1 MDILTRNRVNA
12 YETTFNIDVDEL
24 NEGWPRADP
33 PQGINVVLKDHQ
45 LTLLKRC
52 RDYETRKLHLQEFNS
67 IKDIV
72 TPFDHFTTRIGII
85 GDRVGSGKSY
95 VVLALIKTGNLT
107 DEDRTIIRSAA
118 INHVVFYVKEPKQVL
133 RTNIIV
139 IPFSLCAQWE
149 NYITTFGGGMKYKV
163 INKAKTLTLMV
174 AGSSVKNAVQDLDIV
189 LITSTFYNRF
199 CDHCKREKLKFGRV
213 FFDEADNIN
222 INSCSPIDATFIWF
236 VTASYANFLYP
247 KGFMRQDIVTGPGRF
262 VWYAE
267 GLRNTGFIKN
277 IFADTNYSIPQ
288 CLLKTLV
295 VKNTEGYIQL
305 SIELPPMNTF
315 IVRCKTPAS
324 INVLNGI
331 VDTNIITALN
341 AGDVQRAIQYISP
354 NQKLDE
360 ENIVKVVVSKYNTQ
374 LSNLDVRMRMMDEMQ
389 FSDDAEKEREVAM
402 ITKHRTELIHKIDL
416 IKERLQS
423 TMCCICYS
431 EPENKTIVK
440 CCQNS
445 FCFKCISI
453 WLGTKAICPYCKAR
467 LTTNDLLIYSDE
479 KPEAEASTEDS
490 KTYATI
496 GGIKDFSTSHT
507 KLQNLQALLEAKRAG
522 KILIFSCSDTSFA
535 KLTPILDNQRIKYE
549 YLKGNGS
556 HVNNVMEKYKTGDI
570 SVLLVNVRYYGSGF
584 NMENT
589 TDVIMFHKFD
599 TEIEKQVVGRAQR
612 FGRTSELNVWYL
624 MYENE

>member
-24 NEGWPRADP
+24 NEEWPRADP
-33 PQGINVVLKDHQ
+33 LQGINIVLKDHQ

-52 RDYETRKLHLQEFNS
+52 RDYETKDIHLQEFNS
-67 IKDIV
+67 IKDNV
-72 TPFDHFTTRIGII
+72 TPFDHFKTRIGII

-95 VVLALIKTGNLT
+95 VVLSLIKTGNLM
-107 DEDRTIIRSAA
+107 DEDRTIIRSSA

-133 RTNIIV
+133 KTNIIV

-149 NYITTFGGGMKYKV
+149 NYITSFGGGMRYKV
-163 INKAKTLTLMV
+163 VNKAKTLSVMV
-174 AGSSVKNAVQDLDIV
+174 AGSSLKTAVEDFDIV

-247 KGFMRQDIVTGPGRF
+247 KGFMRQDIVMNARKF

-295 VKNTEGYIQL
+295 VKNTEGYIQR
-305 SIELPPMNTF
+305 SIELPPMNTY

-341 AGDVQRAIQYISP
+341 AGDVQRAIQYVNP
-354 NQKLDE
+354 NQKMDE

-374 LSNLDVRMRMMDEMQ
+374 LANLDVRMRMMDEMQ
-389 FSDDAEKEREVAM
+389 MDPGEKEREIAM
-402 ITKHRTELIHKIDL
+402 IIKHRTDVMHKIEL

-467 LTTNDLLIYSDE
+467 LTTNDLLIWSDE
-479 KPEAEASTEDS
+479 KPENVAEEIKAYS
-490 KTYATI
+490 TI
-496 GGIKDFSTSHT
+496 GGIMDFSNSHN
-507 KLQNLQALLEAKRAG
+507 KLENLEVLLRAKRDG
-522 KILIFSCSDTSFA
+522 KILIFSCSDTSFT
-535 KLTPILDNQRIKYE
+535 KLTPILDKQHIRYE

-556 HVNNVMEKYKTGDI
+556 HVNNVMEKYKTGNI
-570 SVLLVNVRYYGSGF
+570 NVLLVNVRYYGSGF

-612 FGRTSELNVWYL
+612 FGRNSELNVWYL

>member
-12 YETTFNIDVDEL
+12 YETTFNVDVDEL
-24 NEGWPRADP
+24 NEEWPRDDP
-33 PQGINVVLKDHQ
+33 LQGINIVLKDHQ

-52 RDYETRKLHLQEFNS
+52 REYETKDIYLHEFNS
-67 IKDIV
+67 IKDHV
-72 TPFDHFTTRIGII
+72 TQFDHFKTRIGII

-107 DEDRTIIRSAA
+107 DEDRTIIRSSA

-133 RTNIIV
+133 KTNIIV

-149 NYITTFGGGMKYKV
+149 NYITNFGGGMRYKV

-174 AGSSVKNAVQDLDIV
+174 AGSSLKTAVQDLDIV

-247 KGFMRQDIVTGPGRF
+247 KGFMRQDIVMNARKF

-295 VKNTEGYIQL
+295 VKNTEGYVQR
-305 SIELPPMNTF
+305 SIDLPPMNTY

-331 VDTNIITALN
+331 VDTNIIAALN
-341 AGDVQRAIQYISP
+341 AGDVQRAIQYVNP
-354 NQKLDE
+354 NQKMDE

-374 LSNLDVRMRMMDEMQ
+374 LTNLDVRMRMMDEMQ
-389 FSDDAEKEREVAM
+389 MDPGEKEREIAM
-402 ITKHRTELIHKIDL
+402 LIKHRTDLMNKIDL

-431 EPENKTIVK
+431 DPENKTIVK

-467 LTTNDLLIYSDE
+467 LTTNDLLIWSDE
-479 KPEAEASTEDS
+479 KPENAVEEI

-496 GGIKDFSTSHT
+496 GGIMDFSTSHN
-507 KLQNLQALLEAKRAG
+507 KLENLEVLLRAKRDG
-522 KILIFSCSDTSFA
+522 KILIFSCSDTSFS
-535 KLTPILDNQRIKYE
+535 KLTPILDNQHIKYE

-556 HVNNVMEKYKTGDI
+556 HVNNVMEKYKTGNI
-570 SVLLVNVRYYGSGF
+570 NVLLVNVRYYGSGF